1 MRSYPC
7 SVDTHIA
14 RNDVPLGLPDG
25 ERVAQK
31 VASVTDGYQAVVAQ
45 QHATRARSEAAPTTP
60 TAPTPISAE
69 IGQAFEWFSQLP
81 VVIVLMVLWVVV
93 AVLLGSCAL
102 VLYVAGSVL
111 VRSLAGS
118 L

>member
-31 VASVTDGYQAVVAQ
+31 LASVTVEHQAVIVQ
-45 QHATRARSEAAPTTP
+45 VRATKARSEAAPTTP
-60 TAPTPISAE
+60 TAPTPMSAA
-69 IGQAFEWFSQLP
+69 IGRAYEWFLQLP
-81 VVIVLMVLWVVV
+81 AMIVLTVLWVVG
-93 AVLLGSCAL
+93 AVLLGSFAL
-102 VLYVAGSVL
+102 VLYAAGSVL
-111 VRSLAGS
+111 VGSLAGS